1 MKEEYKRM
9 LKSLD
14 ENAEKESDLQMKL
27 NQMTIEKNKAIDETN
42 SLKKQGTIF
51 KNEYNSMEQQVGQL
65 QKDIKEKETLIST
78 LEVICHNYLVD
89 IPKYTNG
96 LIVSLIS
103 TRLTKS

>member
-78 LEVICHNYLVD
+78 LEVICY
-89 IPKYTNG
+89 ISPKDTNG
-96 LIVSLIS
+96 LILSLIS
-103 TRLTKS
+103 TRLTKSWSA